1 MKFENTSDGYLLLRE
16 YVADDGYIY
25 AEIWGR
31 PTGKEVELDSEPEY
45 LGADYSKW
53 ITYKKVKENGKVVE
67 DDVLH
72 TDTYQPLI
80 DEKGKTIAPNS
91 EELNIAP
98 ANY

>member
-1 MKFENTSDGYLLLRE
+1 
-16 YVADDGYIY
+16 
-25 AEIWGR
+25 
-31 PTGKEVELDSEPEY
+31 
-45 LGADYSKW
+45 
-53 ITYKKVKENGKVVE
+53 VKENGKVVE